1 MATDIFYT
9 EIPLEGKERRRR
21 NRCIVACFCVAG
33 VVVSCDRSIA
43 FVMLEQCSD
52 ASGAML

>member
-1 MATDIFYT
+1 MATDIFFA

-21 NRCIVACFCVAG
+21 NRCLVACLCVAG
-33 VVVSCDRSIA
+33 VVVLCGGSIA

-52 ASGAML
+52 ASGVML